1 MGGPYIL
8 KMIQFI
14 QTLLIAY
21 SKTIGQIKIMVEQ
34 YFYYLVLLTKIL
46 TTVNFIIIALIYGV
60 AQFLLMNI
68 QTIIIVQ
75 NLYFI

>member
-14 QTLLIAY
+14 QALLIAC
-21 SKTIGQIKIMVEQ
+21 SMAIGQILMVEQ
-34 YFYYLVLLTKIL
+34 YIYIKDLLTKIL
-46 TTVNFIIIALIYGV
+46 KTVNFIIITLNNRV
-60 AQFLLMNI
+60 AQLWFIII